1 MMRRKRAAVQKLAY
15 VAVLAS
21 VVVVEAARRPLPT
34 TSSTSR
40 FRAHKS
46 TTLDI
51 INLRGGA
58 IDDGRRPPPSSRYSS
73 NYDDVGRYDR
83 EGRDNSRRFDEY
95 DDRQS
100 RNGRRYPNYDE
111 RNLDNNDDKKSKGWF
126 GRSKEEA
133 SPSVDNDQQA
143 DQGDLWNNNGA
154 GLPPPPPPPPPPP
167 SDVTGASLNID
178 INPAETE
185 RTPIHYKFPTAEVA
199 ADERRAKDKAMEATM
214 DKRSD
219 DFRGDAPDI
228 PFIEED
234 ELSDRDRSPR
244 RRRRRSDDE
253 DDIYLSPR
261 RDAVTT
267 FMSTKKGAFK
277 VRLGSVIVGAALGGF
292 MGKSLLNDPVF
303 ISVIMAAV
311 LFVAGFLRNDYGELS
326 RALGLAFVLTLQ
338 RTTSVRK
345 DNPTLVHIKAL
356 IGQGPRKPFPPVD
369 AESSPWR
376 YEPIYEDDPDF
387 KMTYVL
393 LAMALV
399 GSFCGGNV
407 PLLPQWM
414 GGIIGAVAFASFT
427 QGSNAQGDL
436 GRTMGM
442 RLVGLVQVVT
452 SINSELRIL
461 GKAATVGGLIFD
473 KMMILDR
480 KHRVK
485 DKFVAVCKFAY
496 DKVSRTANLVQEDIK
511 EDRGD
516 DRRDRPPRRDYDD
529 DDDRRGGRPS
539 RPRRDFDDSDD
550 DRRGRPPRRDRD
562 REDDRREP
570 RYRRR

>member
-1 MMRRKRAAVQKLAY
+1 MAV
-15 VAVLAS
+15 
-21 VVVVEAARRPLPT
+21 
-34 TSSTSR
+34 
-40 FRAHKS
+40 
-46 TTLDI
+46 
-51 INLRGGA
+51 
-58 IDDGRRPPPSSRYSS
+58 
-73 NYDDVGRYDR
+73 
-83 EGRDNSRRFDEY
+83 
-95 DDRQS
+95 
-100 RNGRRYPNYDE
+100 
-111 RNLDNNDDKKSKGWF
+111 
-126 GRSKEEA
+126 
-133 SPSVDNDQQA
+133 
-143 DQGDLWNNNGA
+143 
-154 GLPPPPPPPPPPP
+154 
-167 SDVTGASLNID
+167 
-178 INPAETE
+178 
-185 RTPIHYKFPTAEVA
+185 
-199 ADERRAKDKAMEATM
+199 AM
-214 DKRSD
+214 
-219 DFRGDAPDI
+219 
-228 PFIEED
+228 
-234 ELSDRDRSPR
+234 
-244 RRRRRSDDE
+244 
-253 DDIYLSPR
+253 
-261 RDAVTT
+261 
-267 FMSTKKGAFK
+267 
-277 VRLGSVIVGAALGGF
+277 AAL
-292 MGKSLLNDPVF
+292 LF
-303 ISVIMAAV
+303 I
-311 LFVAGFLRNDYGELS
+311 AGFLRNDYGELS
-326 RALGLAFVLTLQ
+326 RALGLAFVFTLQ

-369 AESSPWR
+369 EESSPWR

-407 PLLPQWM
+407 PLLPQWL

-496 DKVSRTANLVQEDIK
+496 DKVARTAEDIQDDMK
-511 EDRGD
+511 GDDRRD
-516 DRRDRPPRRDYDD
+516 DRRDRPPRRDFDD
-529 DDDRRGGRPS
+529 DDNRRRG
-539 RPRRDFDDSDD
+539 PRKDFDD

-562 REDDRREP
+562 EEDDRREA